1 VVVTFSTSAGTLSN
15 TTVSTDAG
23 GTAATTLTS
32 ATPAIVT
39 ATTKGGL
46 ATSLNL
52 ATASTLSV
60 ILSLGPQVPT
70 RTISVALIA
79 LAPDAVLPATYDW
92 SFGDGAT
99 MTTASSTTF
108 HTYTS
113 TGTVTVSVMVTD
125 AAGHVGT
132 ATVTTTV
139 ADLPAVIPPPVRP
152 LPSLSASINCT
163 VPGGT
168 PPPTLTPPVSIP
180 CNVTAA
186 YGGVAVPSS
195 FVTGVDWDWGDGA
208 VNLGGGVALSH
219 VYGQLGTFTVVAT
232 VVAKTVDGPKGPVS
246 ALLVITI
253 P

>member
-1 VVVTFSTSAGTLSN
+1 M
-15 TTVSTDAG
+15 
-23 GTAATTLTS
+23 
-32 ATPAIVT
+32 
-39 ATTKGGL
+39 
-46 ATSLNL
+46 
-52 ATASTLSV
+52 
-60 ILSLGPQVPT
+60 LSLGPQVPT
-70 RTISVALIA
+70 RSISVAVIA
-79 LAPDAVLPATYDW
+79 LVPDAVLPATYDW

-113 TGTVTVSVMVTD
+113 PGTVTVSVTVTD

-139 ADLPAVIPPPVRP
+139 ADLPAVKPPPVTLP
-152 LPSLSASINCT
+152 PSLSASVNCT

-168 PPPTLTPPVSIP
+168 PPPPPPVSIP

-208 VNLGGGVALSH
+208 KNLGAGVALSH
-219 VYGQLGTFTVVAT
+219 TYGQLGTFTVFAT
-232 VVAKTVDGPKGPVS
+232 LAATTVDGPKGPVS